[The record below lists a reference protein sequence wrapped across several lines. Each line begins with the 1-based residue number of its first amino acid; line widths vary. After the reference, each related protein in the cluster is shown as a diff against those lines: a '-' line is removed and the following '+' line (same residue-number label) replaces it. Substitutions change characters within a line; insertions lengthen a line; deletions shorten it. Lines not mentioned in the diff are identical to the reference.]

1 MGAGGELMI
10 VGDEYERS
18 LDILV
23 QFDHEVDDLVACIC
37 IQIASGLVGKEDFG
51 SIGER
56 AGQGNSLLFA
66 TG

>member
-1 MGAGGELMI
+1 MGAGGEFMI
-10 VGDEYERS
+10 VGDEHECS

-23 QFDHEVDDLVACIC
+23 QFDHEVDDLVARIC

-51 SIGER
+51 PIGER
-56 AGQGNSLLFA
+56 AGQGDPLLFA